1 MIELNIKTLVISL
14 KDAYSRRD
22 KAISSLVTTCL
33 PWEFLDAV
41 DGRKLS
47 AHPPEY
53 NPKKVERLLGFQLT
67 PGEIGCFLS
76 HKKAWQNCLNSN
88 QITLIL
94 EDDFLLK
101 PHFMEALDIAINKFH
116 DWDIFRLQALSET
129 PSTELAS
136 YGSTQVVKNLRDPL
150 ASAGYLIKPSGA
162 EKLLK
167 KSDKIFEP
175 IDHFLEH
182 TKFHQAKIVAIKP
195 YAVDINQLPTTIT
208 DRPHRPSVRGWKK
221 IKRSFHRALQRI
233 TSRSHWFG

>member
-22 KAISSLVTTCL
+22 KVISSLVTTCL

-101 PHFMEALDIAINKFH
+101 PHFMEALDIAINKIIQEIWN
-116 DWDIFRLQALSET
+116 DWCRKQLRHQKYMPIS
-129 PSTELAS
+129 P
-136 YGSTQVVKNLRDPL
+136 KN
-150 ASAGYLIKPSGA
+150 AVEQICQ
-162 EKLLK
+162 KLNYI
-167 KSDKIFEP
+167 S
-175 IDHFLEH
+175 
-182 TKFHQAKIVAIKP
+182 
-195 YAVDINQLPTTIT
+195 
-208 DRPHRPSVRGWKK
+208 
-221 IKRSFHRALQRI
+221 
-233 TSRSHWFG
+233 